1 MKLPSIPSRITILAS
16 ALLVGVTTSHAQ
28 TTQFTWNG
36 SDTNF
41 ATGANWTGGTAP
53 TTGGPSSINA
63 RLDIGTTTVQ
73 PANALHYASAQG
85 TTIFAPAGTSGRAL
99 VIGSGSTNAIGSM
112 FITGGTFDSQGAAA
126 DVLGNASG
134 TGNLI
139 IDGGNYTNVNG
150 GSPVFLVGLNNTT
163 TSGLTANLT
172 ITSGNFTTG
181 SLEFGLTDANA
192 SRAITGTVHLN
203 GGILETG
210 KITEG
215 AQTTPQGQA
224 FVSSTINLN
233 GGTLRAR
240 GDEANFI
247 NGDGAT
253 AIDNAVVQS
262 GGAIIDSNNF
272 NIGISKAL
280 TAGTGSGGLTKNG
293 AGTLTLAASNTYTGD
308 TLVNNGTLA
317 LSSTGGLTF
326 VIGADEVNNQITG
339 AGTVNLDGLFTF
351 DLTNA
356 SSILGDSW
364 NIVDVGN
371 LTESFTSNFSIL
383 DFTPDA
389 GGILW
394 NGSANGADYQ
404 FSESSGFL
412 TVIPEPSAA
421 LLGALGML
429 CLLRRRR

>member
-1 MKLPSIPSRITILAS
+1 
-16 ALLVGVTTSHAQ
+16 
-28 TTQFTWNG
+28 
-36 SDTNF
+36 
-41 ATGANWTGGTAP
+41 
-53 TTGGPSSINA
+53 
-63 RLDIGTTTVQ
+63 
-73 PANALHYASAQG
+73 
-85 TTIFAPAGTSGRAL
+85 
-99 VIGSGSTNAIGSM
+99 M

-126 DVLGNASG
+126 DVLGNTSG
-134 TGNLI
+134 TGNLTI
-139 IDGGNYTNVNG
+139 NGGNYTNVNG
-150 GSPVFLVGLNNTT
+150 GSTVFIVGLNGSTGG
-163 TSGLTANLT
+163 STANLT

-181 SLEFGLTDANA
+181 SLEFGLTNITNTTG
-192 SRAITGTVHLN
+192 SITGTVHLN

-210 KITEG
+210 NITEG
-215 AQTTPQGQA
+215 TLAGQA
-224 FVSSTINLN
+224 FVSSTINFN

-240 GDEANFI
+240 GADNANFI
-247 NGDGAT
+247 NGTGVT
-253 AIDNAVVQS
+253 AIDNAVVQG

-326 VIGADEVNNQITG
+326 VIGADGVNNQTTG

-351 DLTNA
+351 DLTSA
-356 SSILGDSW
+356 SSILGHSW
-364 NIVDVGN
+364 NIVDVGS

-383 DFTPDA
+383 GFTPDA